1 MRIWIA
7 VTTQWGGPRKAR
19 EATRGV
25 MLDRMTKDMG
35 RRLPITV
42 AEGNLRP
49 HEPVQAAKFALG
61 AGVIVRGQV
70 PILTHWKDYK
80 QYTEHFDGFVGK
92 LSMSAYLL
100 VPILH
105 WTLIWPLCNSDVNS
119 NHQGRLAIDTSHRPT
134 KDACVSV
141 FKPGIRQMRYRLK

>member
-1 MRIWIA
+1 
-7 VTTQWGGPRKAR
+7 
-19 EATRGV
+19 

-35 RRLPITV
+35 TRLPITV
-42 AEGNLRP
+42 DEGNIRL

-92 LSMSAYLL
+92 LFVSAYML
-100 VPILH
+100 VPLLH
-105 WTLIWPLCNSDVNS
+105 
-119 NHQGRLAIDTSHRPT
+119 
-134 KDACVSV
+134 
-141 FKPGIRQMRYRLK
+141 